1 MPVHRDERGRTLE
14 RRRDML
20 RARHALDARP
30 SPHQS
35 QQQQAHRHEDFVQ
48 EQTAASQAPAGAGLL
63 FVDGIAKAAT
73 AIFFHDRHCSALRYN
88 SPMQALTL
96 PPGPTEGFDLGG
108 SDESLARLRRYFAEF
123 GDIYRVFA
131 PGRGVYNYVI
141 NHPDD
146 IKRVLLSNHRNYTKG
161 EGMDRVKILL
171 GNGIMTSEGDFW
183 RRQRRMMQ
191 PAFHRRGI
199 DRFSRLIHE
208 VNEKF
213 ADRWATCA
221 ARGKPIN
228 LTDDVSEL
236 TLDIV
241 LRSIFGADLE
251 RLERQMGANPF
262 EVVAKEQNRDLKFA
276 FRFRSL
282 TKLVAELIAR
292 RRREGDD
299 QSDFLS
305 MLMSSRD
312 QDDAPMS
319 DKELIDEVLTLIV
332 AGHETTA
339 AALTWT
345 WYLISQHPHTAEELQ
360 AEADRTADGV
370 LGLDAAE
377 SLAFTHQVAQE
388 ALRLYPPGWLFTRRT
403 IEDDEIGGYP
413 IGPRTDVCI
422 SPYMLH
428 RHPEFWSDPEEFQ
441 PQRFAGVDAKERH
454 RF

>member
-1 MPVHRDERGRTLE
+1 M
-14 RRRDML
+14 
-20 RARHALDARP
+20 
-30 SPHQS
+30 
-35 QQQQAHRHEDFVQ
+35 
-48 EQTAASQAPAGAGLL
+48 QT
-63 FVDGIAKAAT
+63 T
-73 AIFFHDRHCSALRYN
+73 A
-88 SPMQALTL
+88 L

-108 SDESLARLRRYFAEF
+108 SDESLARLRRYFTQF

-191 PAFHRRGI
+191 PSFHRRVI
-199 DRFSRLIHE
+199 DRFSTLIRE
-208 VNEKF
+208 VNDKF
-213 ADRWATCA
+213 AARWAEKA
-221 ARGKPIN
+221 ASGEPIN
-228 LTDDVSEL
+228 LSDDASEL

-241 LRSIFGADLE
+241 LQSIFGADLA
-251 RLERQMGANPF
+251 RLESQLGANPF

-282 TKLVAELIAR
+282 TKLVQQLIDR
-292 RRREGDD
+292 RRRTAEEHF
-299 QSDFLS
+299 DFLS
-305 MLMSSRD
+305 MLMATRD
-312 QDDAPMS
+312 RQTDEAMS

-345 WYLISQHPHTAEELQ
+345 WYLISQHPETQAQLQ
-360 AEADRTADGV
+360 AEADRGGAD
-370 LGLDAAE
+370 LTLDLNAAE
-377 SLAFTHQVAQE
+377 SLTFTHQVLQE
-388 ALRLYPPGWLFTRRT
+388 ALRLYPPGWLITRRT
-403 IEDDEIGGYP
+403 LEADELGGYA
-413 IGPRTDVCI
+413 IAPRTDVFI

-428 RHPEFWSDPEEFQ
+428 RHPAFWSEPEEFR
-441 PQRFAGVDAKERH
+441 PERFAGADAEERH
-454 RF
+454 RFSYIPFAVGPRHCIGENIAMFEMLVHVNAMSRRFRLTRAGNEPIELEAQINLRPRSNLMMTVEAR

>member
-1 MPVHRDERGRTLE
+1 MAMQT
-14 RRRDML
+14 
-20 RARHALDARP
+20 RAA
-30 SPHQS
+30 
-35 QQQQAHRHEDFVQ
+35 
-48 EQTAASQAPAGAGLL
+48 
-63 FVDGIAKAAT
+63 
-73 AIFFHDRHCSALRYN
+73 
-88 SPMQALTL
+88 
-96 PPGPTEGFDLGG
+96 PGPTEGFDLGG

-191 PAFHRRGI
+191 PSFHRRVI
-199 DRFSRLIHE
+199 DQFSSLIRE
-208 VNEKF
+208 VNDKF
-213 ADRWATCA
+213 AARWAEKA
-221 ARGKPIN
+221 ARAEAIN
-228 LTDDVSEL
+228 LSDDTSEL
-236 TLDIV
+236 TLEIV
-241 LRSIFGADLE
+241 LRSIFGSDLT
-251 RLERQMGANPF
+251 RLEKQFGANPF

-282 TKLVAELIAR
+282 TKLVAELINR
-292 RRREGDD
+292 RRHTPEAHV
-299 QSDFLS
+299 DFLS
-305 MLMSSRD
+305 MLMATRD
-312 QDDAPMS
+312 RDTDQAMS

-345 WYLISQHPHTAEELQ
+345 WYLISQHPATAEQLR
-360 AEADRTADGV
+360 AEADRTSADQT

-377 SLAFTHQVAQE
+377 RLQFTHQVLQE
-388 ALRLYPPGWLFTRRT
+388 ALRLYPPGWLITRRT
-403 IEDDEIGGYP
+403 LEGDELGGYP
-413 IGPRTDVCI
+413 IAPRTDVFI

-428 RHPEFWSDPEEFQ
+428 RHPALWSEPEKFMPE
-441 PQRFAGVDAKERH
+441 RFAGPDAGERH
-454 RF
+454 RFAYIPFAVGPRHCIGENIAMFEMLVHVHAMSRRFRLTRASNEPIELEAQINLRPRSNLMMMVEAR